1 MGMKLTINAVC
12 RGSRKGLGLALFV
25 VGTSLSGNVYAE
37 SVLCDAT
44 QASTDQLPQ
53 LEASCPIGKGIW
65 GSKAPKTH
73 SESNLFWV
81 QCGLLNDPLP
91 LEKAKPIY
99 KNISTNVWMKPE
111 QGNYRCLIGPYSTY
125 ADARKELLQVRKVAG
140 YKEAFIRM
148 VDKSQ
153 SANVAPLAASKSQA
167 EKAAVKPRVEDQPK
181 VRSAAKA
188 TAAPVAAT
196 KAPAP
201 KAPAPKASEPK
212 TVAKSAPVEPMAI
225 KSLPDQV
232 SNQGEVEVRL
242 TASVSGKTYSVPYI
256 LDGKQQFYMEQ
267 GKPWSRLDY
276 GQAAKTCNDLGM
288 GLMTEQDWQIILG
301 SKVMEQK
308 DWPMHL
314 PYWGAQRKG
323 LFTNGNVTQL
333 KGSSLLNV
341 MCVK

>member
-12 RGSRKGLGLALFV
+12 RGSRKGLGLALFT
-25 VGTSLSGNVYAE
+25 VGASLSGYVNAE

-44 QASTDQLPQ
+44 QASADQLPQ

-91 LEKAKPIY
+91 LKKAKPIY

-111 QGNYRCLIGPYSTY
+111 QGNYRCLIGPYSNY
-125 ADARKELLQVRKVAG
+125 ADARKELLQVRKVSG

-153 SANVAPLAASKSQA
+153 STNVAPLAAATAKTDKMTA
-167 EKAAVKPRVEDQPK
+167 PKARVEAQP
-181 VRSAAKA
+181 VERTAAKA
-188 TAAPVAAT
+188 PATAAVAKAS
-196 KAPAP
+196 APAP
-201 KAPAPKASEPK
+201 KAPAPKAISK
-212 TVAKSAPVEPMAI
+212 PVSTGSMAI
-225 KSLPDQV
+225 QSLPDH
-232 SNQGEVEVRL
+232 SKNSSDTEVEVRL
-242 TASVSGKTYSVPYI
+242 SASVSGKTYAVPYI
-256 LDGKQQFYMEQ
+256 LDGQQQFYMEQ

-276 GQAAKTCNDLGM
+276 DQAQKTCNGLGM
-288 GLMTEQDWQIILG
+288 GLLSEKDWQTILN

-314 PYWGAQRKG
+314 PYWGAQKKG
-323 LFTNGNVTQL
+323 LFTNGNITQL

>member
-12 RGSRKGLGLALFV
+12 RGSRKGLGLALLA
-25 VGTSLSGNVYAE
+25 VGASLSGQVHAE

-111 QGNYRCLIGPYSTY
+111 QGNYRCLIGPYSNY
-125 ADARKELLQVRKVAG
+125 ADARKELLQVRKVSG

-153 SANVAPLAASKSQA
+153 STNVAPLAAATAKA
-167 EKAAVKPRVEDQPK
+167 DKAAAPKARVEAQPIE
-181 VRSAAKA
+181 RTAAKA
-188 TAAPVAAT
+188 PATAAVAKAS
-196 KAPAP
+196 APAP
-201 KAPAPKASEPK
+201 KAPAPKAVSKP
-212 TVAKSAPVEPMAI
+212 ASEPMAI
-225 KSLPDQV
+225 QSLPDN
-232 SNQGEVEVRL
+232 SKSSSDAEVEVRL

-276 GQAAKTCNDLGM
+276 GQAQKTCNGLGM
-288 GLMTEQDWQIILG
+288 ELLSEDDWQTILD

-314 PYWGAQRKG
+314 PYWGAQKKG